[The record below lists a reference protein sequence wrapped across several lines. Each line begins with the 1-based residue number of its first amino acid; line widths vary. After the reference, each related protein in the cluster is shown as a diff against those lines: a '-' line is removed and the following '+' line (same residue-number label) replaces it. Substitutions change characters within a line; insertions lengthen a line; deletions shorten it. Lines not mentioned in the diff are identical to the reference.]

1 VQPFLEAMA
10 GTPVQ
15 RRGRTLSL
23 PGKLSDG
30 PVIEVMR

>member
-1 VQPFLEAMA
+1 MA

-15 RRGRTLSL
+15 RRGSSISL
-23 PGKLSDG
+23 PGKLDGG